1 MRQRVLV
8 CLFALLLAGP
18 AFADQND
25 PELGSLFDSL
35 RKTRDPVAAAPIEAR
50 IWDLWFQHDNP
61 EANRLMQLGLTQA
74 NANALEAAVATFTQ
88 LIELEP
94 DFAEAWN
101 RRATLYYL
109 LGNYPASKADVDQVL
124 KLEPY
129 HFAAL
134 SGLGLVYI
142 GMQQYFQ
149 ARSAFNAA
157 LEINPSMQGVRENLR
172 QLDQVL
178 QDRAI

>member
-8 CLFALLLAGP
+8 CLFTVLLAGP
-18 AFADQND
+18 ALADQND
-25 PELGSLFDSL
+25 PELGSLFDNL
-35 RKTRDPVAAAPIEAR
+35 RNTRDPVAAAPIEAR
-50 IWDLWFQHDNP
+50 IWDLWFEHDNP
-61 EANRLMQLGLTQA
+61 DANRLMQLGLAQMNT
-74 NANALEAAVATFTQ
+74 NAPQAAVATFTQ

-94 DFAEAWN
+94 EFAEAWN

-109 LGNYPASKADVDQVL
+109 LGDYAASKADVDQVL

-134 SGLGLVYI
+134 SGLGLVHLALHE
-142 GMQQYFQ
+142 YFQ

-172 QLDQVL
+172 QLEGLL
-178 QDRAI
+178 QERAI